1 MQTLVEIDTE
11 CKYFV
16 LKFREEDVMDVEVV
30 KNVVAVVGEDRAE
43 DELLDEGN
51 VDNKAEV
58 VTEDINNLLL
68 K

>member
-1 MQTLVEIDTE
+1 MQTLVEIYTE

-16 LKFREEDVMDVEVV
+16 LNFREEDVMDDEVV
-30 KNVVAVVGEDRAE
+30 EDVVAVVGEDRGE

-51 VDNKAEV
+51 IDNEAEV
-58 VTEDINNLLL
+58 VTEDIDNLLL

>member
-1 MQTLVEIDTE
+1 MEIDIE

-30 KNVVAVVGEDRAE
+30 KNVVVVVGEDRVE
-43 DELLDEGN
+43 DELFDEGN
-51 VDNKAEV
+51 VDIKVEV
-58 VTEDINNLLL
+58 VMEDIDNLFF

>member
-16 LKFREEDVMDVEVV
+16 LDFREEDVMDVEVV
-30 KNVVAVVGEDRAE
+30 EDVVAVVGEDRAE

-51 VDNKAEV
+51 VDNEAEV
-58 VTEDINNLLL
+58 VTEDIDNLLL

>member
-51 VDNKAEV
+51 VDIKAEV
-58 VTEDINNLLL
+58 VTEDIDNLLL

>member
-43 DELLDEGN
+43 DELLEEGN

>member
-30 KNVVAVVGEDRAE
+30 KNAVAVVGEDRAE
-43 DELLDEGN
+43 DELLYEGN

-58 VTEDINNLLL
+58 VTEDIDNLLL

>member
-51 VDNKAEV
+51 VDNKSEV
-58 VTEDINNLLL
+58 VTEDIDNLLL

>member
-16 LKFREEDVMDVEVV
+16 LNFREDVMDVEVV
-30 KNVVAVVGEDRAE
+30 EDVVAVVGEDRAE
-43 DELLDEGN
+43 DELLDKGN
-51 VDNKAEV
+51 VDNEAEV
-58 VTEDINNLLL
+58 VMEDIDNLLL

>member
-58 VTEDINNLLL
+58 VTEDIDNLLL